1 MKNKENNQPVVIEDV
16 VWYRKEPNGDYCSIA
31 KKTFYYTF
39 LMEHADSKINGESNK
54 QAAED
59 FKCYQD
65 IFVFLMNKGILNNPE
80 YCLDFCTIEGG
91 ATFTLNLDKV
101 KSEMNIERL
110 LRENFKESYMQKYI
124 DSFLN
129 PADGFKCDFCGAVSL
144 SRHLSFGSGKNKIT
158 YCLACHPLKEE
169 LQKTIQ
175 DIYKN
180 DGSLA
185 AVKKRLALIEEA
197 CKPFIAPEKSINIL
211 LDEFKEENEVYNKS
225 VPKIQNL
232 LKEKHLD
239 EFEVFGYDEFGLII
253 WNRKKLADI
262 NIFSE
267 CIILSEDGK
276 DIIAVMDKAGVVY
289 TDEKAVNF
297 ANKLKEEC

>member
-1 MKNKENNQPVVIEDV
+1 MKKEKKEDPIIIEEV
-16 VWYRKEPNGDYCSIA
+16 VWYRKDENGNYFSIA
-31 KKTFYYTF
+31 DKTFYYQF
-39 LMEHADSKINGESNK
+39 LMEHADDSINGQANK

-65 IFVFLMNKGILNNPE
+65 IFVFLLNKKILNNPE

-91 ATFTLNLDKV
+91 ATFTLNLDKI

-158 YCLACHPLKEE
+158 YCLSCHPIKEK
-169 LQKTIQ
+169 LQKIIQ
-175 DIYKN
+175 DVYKN

-185 AVKKRLALIEEA
+185 AVNKRLALIEEA

-211 LDEFKEENEVYNKS
+211 LDEFRNANETENERAR
-225 VPKIQNL
+225 KIRAMLNDKQL
-232 LKEKHLD
+232 E
-239 EFEVFGYDEFGLII
+239 EWECFGFDDVDVVL
-253 WNRKKLADI
+253 WNRKRLADI
-262 NIFSE
+262 NIFAD
-267 CIILSEDGK
+267 CVVLTEDGK